1 MGLQWV
7 SSRWLTASNRLFECA
22 STGSAIGGGG
32 ARAAH
37 CPGPAARVLAKKSA
51 RPRGTGEDG
60 WRRSRI
66 FRRLMAARPP
76 TRRAPAPAFCS
87 RSPPTFL
94 AHPRPVQCPPSCSA
108 FPPRARGAKG
118 RGSCVLRLGLV
129 AGHGNASGGAPQR
142 GIGRP
147 RPCVSCRATSD
158 AVELARRGGGEEK
171 PDFFAPTN
179 FWRLPFGFR
188 ALCKKCRQT
197 PILILLL
204 FPPLFPTFPHSPHSA
219 LGGGG
224 GGVWRVLRP
233 RGSTRL
239 GFTFGGSS
247 AALVGRIGALRTLC
261 KKCRQTPIFTLLV
274 F

>member
-1 MGLQWV
+1 M
-7 SSRWLTASNRLFECA
+7 SNRLFECA
-22 STGSAIGGGG
+22 SMGSATGGE

-37 CPGPAARVLAKKSA
+37 CPRPTARLLLGCKKNA
-51 RPRGTGEDG
+51 RPRGTGEVG
-60 WRRSRI
+60 RRSRI

-76 TRRAPAPAFCS
+76 TRLAPAPAFCS
-87 RSPPTFL
+87 RSPQLL
-94 AHPRPVQCPPSCSA
+94 AHPRPAQCPLSCSA
-108 FPPRARGAKG
+108 FPRGPGAQKDG
-118 RGSCVLRLGLV
+118 APCVQRQGLV
-129 AGHGNASGGAPQR
+129 AGHGHASGGAPQR

-158 AVELARRGGGEEK
+158 AVELARRGGGGGE
-171 PDFFAPTN
+171 TG
-179 FWRLPFGFR
+179 LFR
-188 ALCKKCRQT
+188 AYKFLAAAFRVSGPVQKVSADPYFNPT
-197 PILILLL
+197 T
-204 FPPLFPTFPHSPHSA
+204 FPTTFPHFSPLSA
-219 LGGGG
+219 LGTRGGG